1 MVLKAHAYTLYIVWD
16 QPALLELF
24 GYFILGIMDL
34 I

>member
-1 MVLKAHAYTLYIVWD
+1 MLLKAREYTLYNVWD
-16 QPALLELF
+16 QPALLELL